1 MASTVD
7 EKTVFQDGNVKDNPS
22 PVESGVLQDVYIDP
36 KEEKKLLGK
45 LDIFLVPII
54 MLVYLSCFLDR
65 SNIGQ
70 FPQPATTS
78 SDISLTNE

>member
-1 MASTVD
+1 MASTLD
-7 EKTVFQDGNVKDNPS
+7 EKNVFQEGNVNDKAF
-22 PVESGVLQDVYIDP
+22 PVESGVLQDVHIDP

-54 MLVYLSCFLDR
+54 MMVYLSCFLDR

-70 FPQPATTS
+70 SPLS
-78 SDISLTNE
+78 SFNPDGRLTIM

>member
-7 EKTVFQDGNVKDNPS
+7 EKNAFQDGAVNDNAS
-22 PVESGVLQDVYIDP
+22 PVESGVLQDVHIDP

-70 FPQPATTS
+70 
-78 SDISLTNE
+78 